1 MNFSLIS
8 ANDMKKPIRVCHLAN
23 ADVYGGIEEQ
33 LKILLN
39 TKKSRLD
46 SKFEYHVILFNRGL
60 LESELSNPGVTV
72 HIVQES
78 RWNFLQQLIKIY
90 RILKDCRIHVVH
102 THKYKESILGGLAA
116 MLAGIPVKVKTI
128 HGLTEFPSGLAKY
141 RVGFIQKLDMFL
153 SRYICTK
160 IIAVSQ
166 EIENKLCEFFN
177 GKLTFI
183 TNAVEPDLVEF
194 QLKNDA
200 WFDELTNLKQKYL
213 LIGSIGRL
221 VYVKGYD
228 IFIKA
233 AKLIIKRYPNVRFV
247 LVGDGPEYSKLA
259 KLVEGLGIKDYFFFT
274 GFTQNRLAYL
284 SKFDLFILSSRHE
297 GVPVVLLEA
306 MALKIPILASRVGG
320 IPFIIDHL
328 KNGYMVEPDNPEI
341 LANACMTILKNK
353 KLAQSLAENAGTTFC
368 NNFSADIFRNKI
380 HNLYQELFNQ
390 NRKGS
395 LWNSK
400 K

>member
-1 MNFSLIS
+1 
-8 ANDMKKPIRVCHLAN
+8 MKNRIRICHLAN
-23 ADVYGGIEEQ
+23 ADVYGGVEEQ

-39 TKKSRLD
+39 TKKSILD
-46 SKFEYHVILFNRGL
+46 SRFEYHVILFNCGL
-60 LESELSNPGVTV
+60 LERELSNAGVTV

-78 RWNFLQQLIKIY
+78 RWNFLQQIFKIY

-141 RVGFIQKLDMFL
+141 RVGFIQRIDMFV
-153 SRYICTK
+153 SRHICTK
-160 IIAVSQ
+160 IIAVSR

-194 QLKNDA
+194 RPKNDA
-200 WFDELTNLKQKYL
+200 WFDKLINLKQKYL

-233 AKLIIKRYPNVRFV
+233 ASYIIKRYPKVRFF
-247 LVGDGPEYSKLA
+247 LVGDGPEYRKLA
-259 KLVEGLGIKDYFFFT
+259 ELVEELGIKDYFFFT
-274 GFTQNRLAYL
+274 GFTLNRLAYL
-284 SKFDLFILSSRHE
+284 SKFDLFVLSSRHE

-306 MALKIPILASRVGG
+306 MALKVPILASGVGG

-328 KNGYMVEPDNPEI
+328 KNGFLVEPENPET
-341 LANACMTILKNK
+341 LANSCLMLMKNK
-353 KLAQSLAENAGTTFC
+353 KLAKSLTENAWKTFYH
-368 NNFSADIFRNKI
+368 NFSADHFRNKI
-380 HNLYQELFNQ
+380 HNLYQELLYQ
-390 NRKGS
+390 HKGFHYGT
-395 LWNSK
+395 
-400 K
+400 